1 MGRVTV
7 KLSVGDGRIRTL
19 GAQLN
24 SLNRELER
32 VYQQGQSNDN
42 TVSNRDLTNLQ
53 KHFGAFNQA
62 TSDKKDSLVQELQ
75 QAQLGGDSRQINH
88 IASQIEQLVEAQRA
102 SDQFFNGLKYK
113 QINSYRVS
121 SSKRFADSQYADYND
136 DFSSRLSDL
145 SHDIGFNQ
153 NREKILNNRWNT
165 SARAGVMSAERYKS
179 YQDYSSQLDNTLN
192 GDAGLSKRLDAL
204 KEENERELQNTIQQ
218 RKLEQHRIN
227 GGDFSRSTAR
237 AGLDEQIKQLRR
249 YRTKIEELT
258 TTLKKLNNDY
268 KTTVSKIDS
277 ASPKDA
283 KTGKMH
289 YDNKNASIIIKSPK
303 GSLKGLIR
311 DHKRVLVRASLAA
324 AVAGFSQ
331 SLSAGSNIRLNTF
344 DDVKAT
350 AYARGGKDNH
360 VENVLS
366 NAGYKNLG
374 YDEESMARYLNSF
387 TSSTGNAN
395 LSDKQITNLT
405 QAWGGLSRYSGA
417 KESTTQNLEM
427 IAGLTAS
434 YKSPGASATVANAIQ
449 NSITNSKMSAKADE
463 QQSAL
468 ASLYQF
474 AGQGQSLTADDQKNL
489 AGFQANMAKMGSDMQ
504 GQNGVQAYKAMASA
518 LSDYDDPT
526 ARALFGGF
534 DPQYRTP
541 HGQAAL
547 LEKMQNAKKD
557 PSQYQTPIKNM
568 LAHARREGAKTPAAQ
583 RQVAAMGLVEES
595 HNQLSMDQAEKLIK
609 LEQEGKFSKKAARKA
624 VKGNG
629 KGQKDK
635 YDLTST
641 KGLHKYLAAY
651 HNMQRQTS
659 DALDLLRKA
668 AARFDQSLWV
678 APIIGGAIKGAL
690 SSLAFQILPDIYLR
704 DIWKVIRHPKQS
716 YRVVKDMIKHPGDIS
731 KNVLRDNEEDRKASH
746 SIVHTVGEYVKRKS
760 GKYAE
765 TAKSLLRRTSGIRS
779 LKGLKILKKIPLL
792 GTLFTAS
799 DLKHGDFI
807 GALDDSIGS
816 LIDPLG
822 LLSIFTDGKNKKN
835 ANREFS
841 DLLHGRFRK
850 LRRDSERTERDQA
863 NGHAYRSLLGSYYT
877 DKDGKQH
884 FRLFNYSRKTPSEGR
899 SRLKSH
905 LRRTT
910 HKEAHNSAKHRER
923 SSRIR
928 LGKRGKLGL
937 GIAGGLALGSYLFSG
952 NEEASDRYG
961 NSGLNVLG
969 GGTTLSTTYR
979 KMLNKIIIKRK
990 YLHTSE
996 WELIKYLNDYWDIFL
1011 RKVKESG
1018 GSSDDDKDKDAGNVS
1033 DDGASTDENY
1043 WRKKIKEVAKALH
1056 QNVTDAQVDAILG
1069 VIRGESGFNEKAK
1082 GGTDGLSD
1090 GPALGLLQFK
1100 QGTFN
1105 TYAAKGHHNIMSGVD
1120 QLYAFFN
1127 IKNWPQYATGH
1138 AGWSPTGPTNGF
1150 EVGGIHNHATGGN
1163 FSRTVLSNT
1172 STSSVDPKA
1181 LTDLRTVAQMTTIR
1195 KPVNYIK
1202 PVRNKPKFEVKI
1214 KVNQS
1219 TGKSRSQIIDE
1230 TINSVF
1236 SNWLAGK
1243 QQQSLHYY
1251 YQNET
1256 SGQFI

>member
-7 KLSVGDGRIRTL
+7 KLSVGDGRIKTL
-19 GAQLN
+19 NAQLN

-32 VYQQGQSNDN
+32 VYQQGLSNDN
-42 TVSNRDLTNLQ
+42 TVSNRNLTNLQ

-75 QAQLGGDSRQINH
+75 QAQLGGDSRQINRITH
-88 IASQIEQLVEAQRA
+88 QIEQLVEAQRA
-102 SDQFFNGLKYK
+102 SDQFFNSLKYK
-113 QINSYRVS
+113 QINNYRVS
-121 SSKRFADSQYADYND
+121 SSKRFADSQYTDYND
-136 DFSSRLSDL
+136 DFSSRLSNL

-165 SARAGVMSAERYKS
+165 SARAGVMSAERYRS

-192 GDAGLSKRLDAL
+192 GDDGLSKRLDAL
-204 KEENERELQNTIQQ
+204 KEENERELQNAIQQ
-218 RKLEQHRIN
+218 RKIEQQRIN

-249 YRTKIEELT
+249 YRTKTEELT
-258 TTLKKLNNDY
+258 ITLKKLNNEY
-268 KTTVSKIDS
+268 KTTRNKIDS

-289 YDNKNASIIIKSPK
+289 YDNQNASIVIKSPK

-311 DHKRVLVRASLAA
+311 DHKRVIVRASLAA

-434 YKSPGASATVANAIQ
+434 YKSPGASAEVANAIQ

-583 RQVAAMGLVEES
+583 RQVAAMSLVEES

-629 KGQKDK
+629 KGQKDE

-641 KGLHKYLAAY
+641 KGLHKYLSAY

-659 DALDLLRKA
+659 DALDMLRKA
-668 AARFDQSLWV
+668 AAKFSESFWL

-690 SSLAFQILPDIYLR
+690 GSLAFQILPDIRLR

-716 YRVVKDMIKHPGDIS
+716 YRAAKDMFKHPGDIS
-731 KNVLRDNEEDRKASH
+731 KNVLQNSEEDKKASRG
-746 SIVHTVGEYVKRKS
+746 ILHTVSEYVKRKS

-765 TAKSLLRRTSGIRS
+765 MAKGLLRRTSGIHS
-779 LKGLKILKKIPLL
+779 LKGLKLLKKVPLL
-792 GTLFTAS
+792 DALFIAS
-799 DLKHGDFI
+799 DLKRG
-807 GALDDSIGS
+807 
-816 LIDPLG
+816 G
-822 LLSIFTDGKNKKN
+822 LSSVKPK
-835 ANREFS
+835 
-841 DLLHGRFRK
+841 
-850 LRRDSERTERDQA
+850 ERD
-863 NGHAYRSLLGSYYT
+863 
-877 DKDGKQH
+877 
-884 FRLFNYSRKTPSEGR
+884 
-899 SRLKSH
+899 
-905 LRRTT
+905 
-910 HKEAHNSAKHRER
+910 
-923 SSRIR
+923 SRIR

-952 NEEASDRYG
+952 NDVESRDRYG

-990 YLHTSE
+990 HLHTSE

-1043 WRKKIKEVAKALH
+1043 WRKKIKQVAKALH

-1163 FSRTVLSNT
+1163 FSRTILSNT
-1172 STSSVDPKA
+1172 TTSSVDPKA
-1181 LTDLRTVAQMTTIR
+1181 LTDLRTVAQMTNIR

>member
-7 KLSVGDGRIRTL
+7 KLSVGNGRIRTL

-42 TVSNRDLTNLQ
+42 TVSNRNLTNLQ

-75 QAQLGGDSRQINH
+75 QAQLDGNSRQINH

-102 SDQFFNGLKYK
+102 SDQFFNSLKYK

-121 SSKRFADSQYADYND
+121 SSKRFADSQYTAYND
-136 DFSSRLSDL
+136 DFSSRLSGL

-153 NREKILNNRWNT
+153 NREKILNNRWET

-179 YQDYSSQLDNTLN
+179 YQDFGKQLGSNF
-192 GDAGLSKRLDAL
+192 GDKAGLSKRLNAL
-204 KEENERELQNTIQQ
+204 KEENERELQNAIQQ
-218 RKLEQHRIN
+218 RKIEQHRIN

-237 AGLDEQIKQLRR
+237 AGLDEQIKKLRR

-268 KTTVSKIDS
+268 KTTINKIGS

-303 GSLKGLIR
+303 DSLKGLIR

-360 VENVLS
+360 VENVLGS
-366 NAGYKNLG
+366 AGYKNLG

-434 YKSPGASATVANAIQ
+434 YKSPKASAEVANAIQ

-474 AGQGQSLTADDQKNL
+474 AGQGQSLTANDQKNL

-504 GQNGVQAYKAMASA
+504 GQNGAQAYRAMASA

-534 DPQYRTP
+534 DPQYRTI

-547 LEKMQNAKKD
+547 MEKMQNAKKD

-583 RQVAAMGLVEES
+583 RQIAAMSLVEKS
-595 HNQLSMDQAEKLIK
+595 HNQLSMSQAEKLIK
-609 LEQEGKFSKKAARKA
+609 LEQEGKFSKKSARKA

-629 KGQKDK
+629 KGQKDE

-641 KGLHKYLAAY
+641 KGLHKYLSAY
-651 HNMQRQTS
+651 HTMQRQTS
-659 DALDLLRKA
+659 DALDVLRKA
-668 AARFDQSLWV
+668 AAKFGESFWL
-678 APIIGGAIKGAL
+678 APVIGGAIKGAL
-690 SSLAFQILPDIYLR
+690 GSLAFQILPDVHLR
-704 DIWKVIRHPKQS
+704 DLWKVIRHPKQS
-716 YRVVKDMIKHPGDIS
+716 YRAAKGMFKHPGDIS
-731 KNVLRDNEEDRKASH
+731 KSVLRNSEEDKKASH
-746 SIVHTVGEYVKRKS
+746 GILHTVGGYAKRKS

-765 TAKSLLRRTSGIRS
+765 MVKGLLRRTSGIRS
-779 LKGLKILKKIPLL
+779 LKGLKLLKRVPLL
-792 GTLFTAS
+792 DALFTAS
-799 DLKHGDFI
+799 DLKRGDFLD
-807 GALDDSIGS
+807 ALDDSIGS
-816 LIDPLG
+816 IIDPLG
-822 LLSIFTDGKNKKN
+822 ILPGLVDSKTKKNFNLQAYDILHGKFKKYKKDTRKYLRSNIYRVHRSIF
-835 ANREFS
+835 
-841 DLLHGRFRK
+841 
-850 LRRDSERTERDQA
+850 
-863 NGHAYRSLLGSYYT
+863 GSYYT
-877 DKDGKQH
+877 DKNGKQH
-884 FRLFNYSRKTPSEGR
+884 TRWFNYSNKISKP
-899 SRLKSH
+899 SH
-905 LRRTT
+905 LHSKGNSNRTT
-910 HKEAHNSAKHRER
+910 HKEVHSSVKPKER
-923 SSRIR
+923 DSRIR
-928 LGKRGKLGL
+928 LGKKGKIGL

-952 NEEASDRYG
+952 NDVESSDRYG
-961 NSGLNVLG
+961 DLGLNTLS

-990 YLHTSE
+990 HLHTSE

-1018 GSSDDDKDKDAGNVS
+1018 GSSDDDKDKDAGDVS
-1033 DDGASTDENY
+1033 DKGASTDENY
-1043 WRKKIKEVAKALH
+1043 WRKKIKQVAKALH

-1100 QGTFN
+1100 QGTFD
-1105 TYAAKGHHNIMSGVD
+1105 TYAVKGHHNIMSGVD
-1120 QLYAFFN
+1120 QLYAYFN

-1150 EVGGIHNHATGGN
+1150 EVGGIHTHATGGN

-1172 STSSVDPKA
+1172 LTSSVDPKA
-1181 LTDLRTVAQMTTIR
+1181 LTDLRTVAQMTNIR
-1195 KPVNYIK
+1195 KAVNYIK
-1202 PVRNKPKFEVKI
+1202 PVRNRPRFEVKI
-1214 KVNQS
+1214 KVNRN

-1251 YQNET
+1251 YRNET

>member
-32 VYQQGQSNDN
+32 IYQQGQSNDN

-75 QAQLGGDSRQINH
+75 QAQLDGSSRQINH

-121 SSKRFADSQYADYND
+121 SSKRFADSQYTDYND
-136 DFSSRLSDL
+136 DFSSRLSEL

-153 NREKILNNRWNT
+153 NREKILNNRWDT
-165 SARAGVMSAERYKS
+165 SARAGVMSAERYRS

-192 GDAGLSKRLDAL
+192 GDDGLSKRLDAL
-204 KEENERELQNTIQQ
+204 KEENERELQNAIQQ
-218 RKLEQHRIN
+218 RKIEQHRIN
-227 GGDFSRSTAR
+227 DGDFSRSTTR

-249 YRTKIEELT
+249 YRNKTEELT

-268 KTTVSKIDS
+268 KTTRNKIDS
-277 ASPKDA
+277 ASSKDA

-311 DHKRVLVRASLAA
+311 DHKRVLVRASLVA

-434 YKSPGASATVANAIQ
+434 YKSPRASAEVANAIQ

-504 GQNGVQAYKAMASA
+504 GQNGVQAYKAMAST
-518 LSDYDDPT
+518 LSNYDDPT

-534 DPQYRTP
+534 DPQYKTI

-547 LEKMQNAKKD
+547 MEKMQNAKKD
-557 PSQYQTPIKNM
+557 PSQYQTSIRNM

-583 RQVAAMGLVEES
+583 HQVAAMSLVEES
-595 HNQLSMDQAEKLIK
+595 HNQLSMSQAEKLIK

-629 KGQKDK
+629 KGQKDE

-651 HNMQRQTS
+651 HTMQRQTS

-668 AARFDQSLWV
+668 AARFDQSLWL

-690 SSLAFQILPDIYLR
+690 GSLAFQILPDIRLR

-716 YRVVKDMIKHPGDIS
+716 YRAAKYMFKHPGDIY
-731 KNVLRDNEEDRKASH
+731 KNVLQNSEEDKKASRG
-746 SIVHTVGEYVKRKS
+746 ILHTVSEYVKRKS

-765 TAKSLLRRTSGIRS
+765 MAGGLLRRTSGIRS
-779 LKGLKILKKIPLL
+779 LKGLKILKKVPLL
-792 GTLFTAS
+792 DALFIAS
-799 DLKHGDFI
+799 DLKRG
-807 GALDDSIGS
+807 G
-816 LIDPLG
+816 
-822 LLSIFTDGKNKKN
+822 
-835 ANREFS
+835 FS
-841 DLLHGRFRK
+841 GINPK
-850 LRRDSERTERDQA
+850 ERD
-863 NGHAYRSLLGSYYT
+863 
-877 DKDGKQH
+877 
-884 FRLFNYSRKTPSEGR
+884 
-899 SRLKSH
+899 
-905 LRRTT
+905 
-910 HKEAHNSAKHRER
+910 
-923 SSRIR
+923 SRIR
-928 LGKRGKLGL
+928 LGKKGKLGL

-952 NEEASDRYG
+952 NDVESSDRYG
-961 NSGLNVLG
+961 DTGLNTLS

-990 YLHTSE
+990 HLHTSE

-1018 GSSDDDKDKDAGNVS
+1018 GSSDDKKDDDSDVGSDSGDHKKDPEEWKSDIKKAAKAMGVSVS
-1033 DDGASTDENY
+1033 D
-1043 WRKKIKEVAKALH
+1043 
-1056 QNVTDAQVDAILG
+1056 QQVEWI
-1069 VIRGESGFNEKAK
+1069 VSMIRAESGGDPEVTQQIPDINSAR
-1082 GGTDGLSD
+1082 GD
-1090 GPALGLLQFK
+1090 PAQGLLQFIPE
-1100 QGTFN
+1100 TFN
-1105 TYAAKGHHNIMSGVD
+1105 SFAVKGHTNIKSGYD
-1120 QLYAFFN
+1120 QLLALFN
-1127 IKNWPQYATGH
+1127 DSNWESDIHPGG
-1138 AGWSPTGPTNGF
+1138 GWGPTGQRRRNAI
-1150 EVGGIHNHATGGN
+1150 GGIHSHATGGN
-1163 FSRTVLSNT
+1163 FGRTIFANNAV
-1172 STSSVDPKA
+1172 SSVDPKA
-1181 LTDLRTVAQMTTIR
+1181 LTDLRTVAQMTNIR
-1195 KPVNYIK
+1195 KAVNYIK

-1219 TGKSRSQIIDE
+1219 IGKSRSQIIDE

-1251 YQNET
+1251 YRNET

>member
-19 GAQLN
+19 NAQLN

-75 QAQLGGDSRQINH
+75 QAQLGGDSRQINR

-102 SDQFFNGLKYK
+102 SDQFFNSLKYK
-113 QINSYRVS
+113 QINSYKVS
-121 SSKRFADSQYADYND
+121 SSKRFADSQYTAYND
-136 DFSSRLSDL
+136 DFSSRLSEL

-153 NREKILNNRWNT
+153 NREKILNNRWDT
-165 SARAGVMSAERYKS
+165 SARAGVMSAERYRS
-179 YQDYSSQLDNTLN
+179 YQDYSNQLDNTLN
-192 GDAGLSKRLDAL
+192 GDDGLSKRLDAL
-204 KEENERELQNTIQQ
+204 KEENERELQNAIQQ
-218 RKLEQHRIN
+218 RKIEQHRIN
-227 GGDFSRSTAR
+227 EGDFSRSTAR

-249 YRTKIEELT
+249 YRNKTEELT

-268 KTTVSKIDS
+268 KTTRNKIDS

-289 YDNKNASIIIKSPK
+289 YDNQNASIVIKSPK
-303 GSLKGLIR
+303 DSLKGLIR

-387 TSSTGNAN
+387 TSSTSNAN
-395 LSDKQITNLT
+395 LSDKQITSLT

-504 GQNGVQAYKAMASA
+504 GQNGAQAYKAMASA
-518 LSDYDDPT
+518 LSNYDDPT

-629 KGQKDK
+629 KGQKDE

-651 HNMQRQTS
+651 HTMQRQTS

-668 AARFDQSLWV
+668 AARFDQSFWV

-690 SSLAFQILPDIYLR
+690 SSLAFQILPDIRLR
-704 DIWKVIRHPKQS
+704 DIWKVIRHPRQS
-716 YRVVKDMIKHPGDIS
+716 ARIAKDMLKHPSDVFKHTLKDTSNNKHSESGILHTIGS
-731 KNVLRDNEEDRKASH
+731 FARKR
-746 SIVHTVGEYVKRKS
+746 G
-760 GKYAE
+760 GKYVTRAE
-765 TAKSLLRRTSGIRS
+765 ELLKRIPGSKL
-779 LKGLKILKKIPLL
+779 LKRFPLL
-792 GTLFTAS
+792 GTLFTFS

-807 GALDDSIGS
+807 DALDDSIGS

-822 LLSIFTDGKNKKN
+822 LLSIFTGGKNKRN
-835 ANREFS
+835 VNREFS
-841 DLLHGRFRK
+841 DLLHGRFSK
-850 LRRDSERTERDQA
+850 LRRDSRKTERDQGT
-863 NGHAYRSLLGSYYT
+863 GHAHRSFFGSYYT
-877 DKDGKQH
+877 DKNGKQH
-884 FRLFNYSRKTPSEGR
+884 FRLFNYSSETSKEGSRSHRNSHSRRTIREEEHNGERYRKDASRLR
-899 SRLKSH
+899 SRK
-905 LRRTT
+905 
-910 HKEAHNSAKHRER
+910 
-923 SSRIR
+923 
-928 LGKRGKLGL
+928 GKVAI

-952 NEEASDRYG
+952 NDVESRDRYG
-961 NSGLNVLG
+961 DSGLNTLS

-990 YLHTSE
+990 HLHTSE

-1018 GSSDDDKDKDAGNVS
+1018 GSSDDDNDKDAGDVS
-1033 DDGASTDENY
+1033 DKGASTDENY
-1043 WRKKIKEVAKALH
+1043 WRKKIKQVAKALH

-1069 VIRGESGFNEKAK
+1069 VIRGESGFNEKAH

-1105 TYAAKGHHNIMSGVD
+1105 TYAVKGHHNIMSGVD
-1120 QLYAFFN
+1120 QLYAYFN

-1150 EVGGIHNHATGGN
+1150 EVGGIHTHATGGN

-1181 LTDLRTVAQMTTIR
+1181 LTDLRTVAQMTNIR
-1195 KPVNYIK
+1195 KAVNYIK

-1214 KVNQS
+1214 KVNQN

-1251 YQNET
+1251 YRNET

>member
-75 QAQLGGDSRQINH
+75 QAQLDGSSRQINH

-153 NREKILNNRWNT
+153 NREKILNNRWDT
-165 SARAGVMSAERYKS
+165 SARAGVMSAERYRS

-192 GDAGLSKRLDAL
+192 GDDGLSKRLDAL
-204 KEENERELQNTIQQ
+204 KEENERELQNAIQQ
-218 RKLEQHRIN
+218 RKIEQQRIN
-227 GGDFSRSTAR
+227 EGDFSRSTTR

-249 YRTKIEELT
+249 YRNKTEELT

-268 KTTVSKIDS
+268 KTTRNKIDS

-289 YDNKNASIIIKSPK
+289 YDNQNASIVIKSPK
-303 GSLKGLIR
+303 DSLKGLIR

-395 LSDKQITNLT
+395 LSDKQITSLT

-504 GQNGVQAYKAMASA
+504 GQNGAQAYKAMASA
-518 LSDYDDPT
+518 LSNYDDPT

-629 KGQKDK
+629 KGQKDE

-651 HNMQRQTS
+651 HTMQRQTS

-668 AARFDQSLWV
+668 AARFDQSFWV

-690 SSLAFQILPDIYLR
+690 SSLAFQILPDIRLR

-716 YRVVKDMIKHPGDIS
+716 YRAAKDMFKHPGDIS
-731 KNVLRDNEEDRKASH
+731 KNVLQNSEEDKKASRG
-746 SIVHTVGEYVKRKS
+746 ILHTVSEYVKRKS

-765 TAKSLLRRTSGIRS
+765 MAGGLLRRTSGIHS
-779 LKGLKILKKIPLL
+779 LKGLKLLKKVPLL
-792 GTLFTAS
+792 DVLFTAS
-799 DLKHGDFI
+799 DLKRG
-807 GALDDSIGS
+807 
-816 LIDPLG
+816 G
-822 LLSIFTDGKNKKN
+822 LSSVKPK
-835 ANREFS
+835 
-841 DLLHGRFRK
+841 
-850 LRRDSERTERDQA
+850 ERD
-863 NGHAYRSLLGSYYT
+863 
-877 DKDGKQH
+877 
-884 FRLFNYSRKTPSEGR
+884 
-899 SRLKSH
+899 
-905 LRRTT
+905 
-910 HKEAHNSAKHRER
+910 
-923 SSRIR
+923 SRIR

-952 NEEASDRYG
+952 NDVESRDRYG
-961 NSGLNVLG
+961 DSGLNTLS

-990 YLHTSE
+990 HLHTSE

-1018 GSSDDDKDKDAGNVS
+1018 GSSDDDNDKDAGDVS
-1033 DDGASTDENY
+1033 DKGASTDENY
-1043 WRKKIKEVAKALH
+1043 WRKKIKQVAKALH

-1069 VIRGESGFNEKAK
+1069 VIRGESGFNEKAH

-1105 TYAAKGHHNIMSGVD
+1105 TYAVKGHHNIMSGVD
-1120 QLYAFFN
+1120 QLYAYFN

-1150 EVGGIHNHATGGN
+1150 EVGGIHTHATGGN

-1181 LTDLRTVAQMTTIR
+1181 LTDLRTVAQMTNIR
-1195 KPVNYIK
+1195 KAVNYIK

-1214 KVNQS
+1214 KVNQN

-1251 YQNET
+1251 YRNET

>member
-75 QAQLGGDSRQINH
+75 QAQLDGSSRQINH

-121 SSKRFADSQYADYND
+121 SSKRFADSQYTDYND
-136 DFSSRLSDL
+136 DFSSRLSEL

-165 SARAGVMSAERYKS
+165 SARAGVMSAERYRS

-204 KEENERELQNTIQQ
+204 KEENERELQNAIQQ
-218 RKLEQHRIN
+218 RKIEQQRIN

-249 YRTKIEELT
+249 YRNKTEELT
-258 TTLKKLNNDY
+258 ITLKKLNNDY
-268 KTTVSKIDS
+268 KTTRNKIDS

-289 YDNKNASIIIKSPK
+289 YDNKNASITIKSPK
-303 GSLKGLIR
+303 DSLKGLIR
-311 DHKRVLVRASLAA
+311 DHKRVIVRASLAA

-344 DDVKAT
+344 DNVKAT

-360 VENVLS
+360 VENVLG

-434 YKSPGASATVANAIQ
+434 YKSPRASAEVANAIQ

-504 GQNGVQAYKAMASA
+504 GQNGAQAYKAMAST
-518 LSDYDDPT
+518 LSNYDDPT

-583 RQVAAMGLVEES
+583 RQVAAMSLVEES

-629 KGQKDK
+629 KGQKDE

-668 AARFDQSLWV
+668 AAKFSESFWL

-690 SSLAFQILPDIYLR
+690 GSLAFQILPDIRLR

-716 YRVVKDMIKHPGDIS
+716 YRAAKDMFKHPGDIS
-731 KNVLRDNEEDRKASH
+731 KNVLQNSEEDKKASRG
-746 SIVHTVGEYVKRKS
+746 ILHTVSEYVKRKS

-765 TAKSLLRRTSGIRS
+765 MAGGLLRRTSGIRS
-779 LKGLKILKKIPLL
+779 LKGLKILKKVPLL
-792 GTLFTAS
+792 DALFIAS
-799 DLKHGDFI
+799 DLKRG
-807 GALDDSIGS
+807 
-816 LIDPLG
+816 G
-822 LLSIFTDGKNKKN
+822 LSSVKPK
-835 ANREFS
+835 
-841 DLLHGRFRK
+841 
-850 LRRDSERTERDQA
+850 ERD
-863 NGHAYRSLLGSYYT
+863 
-877 DKDGKQH
+877 
-884 FRLFNYSRKTPSEGR
+884 
-899 SRLKSH
+899 
-905 LRRTT
+905 
-910 HKEAHNSAKHRER
+910 
-923 SSRIR
+923 SRIR
-928 LGKRGKLGL
+928 LGKKGKIGL

-952 NEEASDRYG
+952 NDVESRDRYG
-961 NSGLNVLG
+961 DMGLNTLS

-990 YLHTSE
+990 HLHTSE

-1018 GSSDDDKDKDAGNVS
+1018 GSSDDDNDKDAGDVS
-1033 DDGASTDENY
+1033 DKGASTDENY
-1043 WRKKIKEVAKALH
+1043 WRKKIKQVAKALH

-1105 TYAAKGHHNIMSGVD
+1105 TYAVKGHHNIMSGVD
-1120 QLYAFFN
+1120 QLYAYFN

-1138 AGWSPTGPTNGF
+1138 AGWSPSGPTNGF

-1181 LTDLRTVAQMTTIR
+1181 LTDLRTVAQMTNIR
-1195 KPVNYIK
+1195 KAVNYIK

-1214 KVNQS
+1214 KVNQN

-1251 YQNET
+1251 YRNET
-1256 SGQFI
+1256 SGQFM

>member
-7 KLSVGDGRIRTL
+7 KLSVGDGRIKTL
-19 GAQLN
+19 NAQLN

-42 TVSNRDLTNLQ
+42 TVSNRNLTNLQ

-62 TSDKKDSLVQELQ
+62 TSDKKDSLIQELQ
-75 QAQLGGDSRQINH
+75 QAQLDGSSRQINH
-88 IASQIEQLVEAQRA
+88 ITHQIEQLVEAQRA

-136 DFSSRLSDL
+136 DFSSRISEL

-165 SARAGVMSAERYKS
+165 SARAGVMSAERYRS

-192 GDAGLSKRLDAL
+192 GDDGLSKRLDAL
-204 KEENERELQNTIQQ
+204 KEENERELQNAIQQ
-218 RKLEQHRIN
+218 RKIEQQRIN

-237 AGLDEQIKQLRR
+237 AGLDEQIRQLRR
-249 YRTKIEELT
+249 YRNKTEELT
-258 TTLKKLNNDY
+258 ITLKKLNNDY
-268 KTTVSKIDS
+268 KTTRNKIDS

-303 GSLKGLIR
+303 DSLKGLIR

-324 AVAGFSQ
+324 AISGFSQ

-344 DDVKAT
+344 DDVKTT

-360 VENVLS
+360 VENVLG

-395 LSDKQITNLT
+395 LSDKQITSLT

-434 YKSPGASATVANAIQ
+434 YKSPRASAEVANAIQ

-474 AGQGQSLTADDQKNL
+474 AGQGQSLTANDQKNL

-504 GQNGVQAYKAMASA
+504 GQNGVQAYKAMAST
-518 LSDYDDPT
+518 LSNYNDPT

-534 DPQYRTP
+534 DPQYKTI

-547 LEKMQNAKKD
+547 MEKMQNAKKD
-557 PSQYQTPIKNM
+557 PSQYQTSIRNM
-568 LAHARREGAKTPAAQ
+568 LSHARQEGAKTPAAQ
-583 RQVAAMGLVEES
+583 RQVAAASLVEES

-609 LEQEGKFSKKAARKA
+609 LEQEGKFSKKAARKV

-641 KGLHKYLAAY
+641 KGLHKYLSAY

-668 AARFDQSLWV
+668 TARFDQSLWL

-690 SSLAFQILPDIYLR
+690 SSLAFQILPDVSLR

-716 YRVVKDMIKHPGDIS
+716 YRAAKDMFKHPGDIS
-731 KNVLRDNEEDRKASH
+731 KNVLRDNEEDKKASRG
-746 SIVHTVGEYVKRKS
+746 ILHTVSEYVKRKS

-765 TAKSLLRRTSGIRS
+765 MAGGLLRRTSGIHS
-779 LKGLKILKKIPLL
+779 LKSLKFLKKVPLL
-792 GTLFTAS
+792 DALFIAS
-799 DLKHGDFI
+799 DLKRG
-807 GALDDSIGS
+807 GS
-816 LIDPLG
+816 SSVKP
-822 LLSIFTDGKNKKN
+822 K
-835 ANREFS
+835 
-841 DLLHGRFRK
+841 
-850 LRRDSERTERDQA
+850 ERD
-863 NGHAYRSLLGSYYT
+863 
-877 DKDGKQH
+877 
-884 FRLFNYSRKTPSEGR
+884 
-899 SRLKSH
+899 
-905 LRRTT
+905 
-910 HKEAHNSAKHRER
+910 
-923 SSRIR
+923 SRIR
-928 LGKRGKLGL
+928 LGKKGKIGL

-952 NEEASDRYG
+952 NDVESRDRYG

-990 YLHTSE
+990 HLHTSE

-1018 GSSDDDKDKDAGNVS
+1018 GSSDDDKDKDAGDVS

-1100 QGTFN
+1100 QVTFN
-1105 TYAAKGHHNIMSGVD
+1105 TYAVKGHHNIMSGVD
-1120 QLYAFFN
+1120 QLYAYFN

-1150 EVGGIHNHATGGN
+1150 EVGGIHTHATGGN
-1163 FSRTVLSNT
+1163 FSRAILSNT
-1172 STSSVDPKA
+1172 ATSSVDPKA
-1181 LTDLRTVAQMTTIR
+1181 LTDLRTVAQMTNIR
-1195 KPVNYIK
+1195 KTVNYIK

-1214 KVNQS
+1214 RVNQN